1 LINGEETKSHGRS
14 NQPQKSRAL
23 GHANIRSLP
32 ISDRQRLV
40 DRSVQLG
47 ERLRQYRCPLQLRFF
62 ASGGMLGKKELK
74 LLRAVDG
81 SGGKHE

>member
-1 LINGEETKSHGRS
+1 MI
-14 NQPQKSRAL
+14 
-23 GHANIRSLP
+23 
-32 ISDRQRLV
+32 
-40 DRSVQLG
+40 QLG

-74 LLRAVDG
+74 LLRPVDG